1 MPLQAFSFPLPET
14 RFFKAGSF
22 IYKFTIRG
30 GSSYSSQQDVM
41 GEVAFNQE
49 LEEIIRAVLG
59 NLDDLQPFSSAHY
72 IIFPYKK
79 RWESVCKHDEMNLSV
94 YPFTLI
100 LYLEKNMQNGSQ
112 SVEENDVTQHIPSI
126 SESQLKHCKRHSPLE
141 EAILKD
147 LINDMEAENRVA
159 VTGMLDLVGEH
170 SQGKTEEDPGHVDK
184 PEIVLQEQGTP
195 VRPGFLKQLAS
206 HVFPF
211 SLFVKDPEN

>member
-30 GSSYSSQQDVM
+30 GSSYSQQDVM